1 MPQGIQCW
9 DAAGNLVAD
18 IGDYNCR
25 LLGTVN
31 ITSPVAANPIIT
43 TSFSGMTAAGSFA
56 VIVATSNAAYPSNL
70 YACRAVDGGF
80 NTYLLT
86 TTLSV
91 AVTLTVYLYGFL

>member
-1 MPQGIQCW
+1 MPQGVQCW

-25 LLGTVN
+25 LIGSMN
-31 ITSPVAANPIIT
+31 IASPVASNPAIIT
-43 TSFSGMTAAGSFA
+43 PVTGMTAAGSFA
-56 VIVATSNAAYPSNL
+56 VIVSTSSAAYPSNL

-80 NTYLLT
+80 NTYLLS

-91 AVTLTVYLYGFL
+91 SVTLTVYLYGFI